1 LFLCLVATA
10 GLSSADKAAL
20 AAKLADGTMTSGEV
34 TKMVAAGR
42 GKVAEKDKRRKAA
55 AEAAAVKKA
64 EAEEKAGK
72 GGPKGS
78 KSGGKGRR
86 GDKDAGGIVAA
97 TDAARAAVVGGAAWL
112 SADEKQDFVAA
123 TAGMDE
129 ETVAAMARQVQPT
142 YTTLPRTLL
151 L

>member
-1 LFLCLVATA
+1 MFLCLVATA

-55 AEAAAVKKA
+55 AEAAAAKRA
-64 EAEEKAGK
+64 EAEERA
-72 GGPKGS
+72 GGPKNS

-86 GDKDAGGIVAA
+86 GNKDAGGIVAA
-97 TDAARAAVVGGAAWL
+97 TDAARAAVVDGAAWL